1 MATTSIEVVAGLQP
15 LDMQVIEDKPLN
27 DVEKGPASE
36 NVDGIDE
43 RDENESVSSDD
54 SEMKPFEDYRLKID
68 KLLQSIGLTDFTV
81 STIQHGYQYQ
91 NCVYSM
97 ISCSNPTEEYILR
110 VPGLPD
116 LDENGVCKAVEN
128 DAALLRYL
136 SNKLPVPNIKVFSS
150 TSDNALEKPYTIQ
163 ARLPGISLDN
173 VYDDL
178 THEEKLKMI
187 DQFVLLLARIESITF
202 PTAGTFSPGAAL
214 DAPAINIF
222 SEGDE
227 EFMRDSSVAQ
237 DRAGADLK
245 SFLLSHINGWIQKEE
260 KADSSFSLPS
270 LRSLI
275 PMVDDLDREGAFE
288 TTIPQQPIVLHH
300 WDLEPRNIMV
310 EKISGEWTINGIID
324 WDAAIALPRTLTRRA
339 PDWVWDLDPQVF
351 TGYLDNDHHPRP
363 HTELSVENAALKAH
377 FEAKAAEKLE
387 SYLEDAYGHG
397 LWLRRIWTFVRSG
410 AETVW
415 YIDLI
420 RKLEKEWMARRV
432 PEYSP
437 LGSSTNVLP

>member
-1 MATTSIEVVAGLQP
+1 MATASIEVVAGLQS
-15 LDMQVIEDKPLN
+15 LDIQVIDEPLGN
-27 DVEKGPASE
+27 VEEGQASE
-36 NVDGIDE
+36 DLDETDE
-43 RDENESVSSDD
+43 RDENESITSDE
-54 SEMKPFEDYRLKID
+54 SEMESFEDYRPKID
-68 KLLQSIGLTDFTV
+68 KLIQSIGLTDFTV

-97 ISCSNPTEEYILR
+97 ISCSIPTEEYILR

-116 LDENGVCKAVEN
+116 LDEGGVCKAVEN

-136 SNKLPVPNIKVFSS
+136 SNKLPVPNIKAFCP
-150 TSDNALEKPYTIQ
+150 TSDNALEKPYIIQ
-163 ARLPGISLDN
+163 TRLPGVSLDN

-202 PTAGTFSPGAAL
+202 PSAGTFSPGAAL
-214 DAPAINIF
+214 DAPAINFF

-227 EFMRDSSVAQ
+227 ELMRDSSVAQ

-260 KADSSFSLPS
+260 KADTSFSLPS

-275 PMVDDLDREGAFE
+275 PMVNELDREGAFE
-288 TTIPQQPIVLHH
+288 TIPQPIVLHH

-310 EKISGEWTINGIID
+310 EKFSGEWKINGIID
-324 WDAAIALPRTLTRRA
+324 WDAAIALPRTLSRRA
-339 PDWVWDLDPQVF
+339 PDWIWDLDPQVF

-363 HTELSVENAALKAH
+363 DTELSMDNAALKAH

-410 AETVW
+410 AENMW

-420 RKLEKEWMARRV
+420 RMLEKEWMARPV
-432 PEYSP
+432 PDYLSF
-437 LGSSTNVLP
+437 GKFNKLP